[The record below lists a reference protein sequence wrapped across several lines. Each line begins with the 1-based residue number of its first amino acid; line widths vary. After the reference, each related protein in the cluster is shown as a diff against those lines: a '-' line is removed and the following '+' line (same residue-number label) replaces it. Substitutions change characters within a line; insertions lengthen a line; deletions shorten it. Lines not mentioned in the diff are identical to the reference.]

1 MICNQIILIPLFIF
15 SNPKYLDEAG
25 VKEILGQLDIDS
37 PSISAEEK
45 IKILCTVFKTSITE
59 NVK

>member
-1 MICNQIILIPLFIF
+1 MNLNRQLLNH
-15 SNPKYLDEAG
+15 STSKYLNEDG

-45 IKILCTVFKTSITE
+45 IKVLCTVFKTSITE